1 MRGREGPSGGISPS
15 AVPVREGARYP
26 AGMKVFIAVD
36 MEGATGVAHREHLLP
51 GGNDYEKARRW
62 LTSDVNAAVEGAV
75 AAGATEVYVNDGH
88 GNMRNLLL
96 DELHPAARLVV
107 GPAQAK
113 NKPLVQVTGI
123 EAGGF
128 EAAMLVGFHSRAGT
142 PGGLLS
148 HTWVGMLVHEIRLQ
162 GQVAGET
169 LLDAAIV
176 GHYGTPVVLVTGAD
190 DVCREAKADLGA
202 DLATVEVKQVLGP
215 SACATLTPKRTFPM
229 IKAAAEAAVRGRHQ
243 RKPWT
248 TRGPVAMDVEFHR
261 REMAQRALDTG
272 LGTAVGDRC
281 VRYTG
286 PDVPSA
292 SRDLWRGLEEAL
304 REDGSFLK

>member
-1 MRGREGPSGGISPS
+1 
-15 AVPVREGARYP
+15 
-26 AGMKVFIAVD
+26 MKVFIAVD

-75 AAGATEVYVNDGH
+75 AAGATEVVVNDGH
-88 GNMRNLLL
+88 GNMRNILL
-96 DELHPAARLVV
+96 DELHEAARLVV
-107 GPAQAK
+107 GPAQAR
-113 NKPLVQVTGI
+113 NKPLVQVSGI
-123 EAGGF
+123 EEGGF

-148 HTWVGMLVHEIRLQ
+148 HTWVGMLVHEIKLQ

-190 DVCREAKADLGA
+190 DVCREAKSDLGT
-202 DLATVEVKQVLGP
+202 DLATVEVKKVLGP
-215 SACATLTPKRTFPM
+215 SACASLTPRRTAAM
-229 IKAAAEAAVRGRHQ
+229 IKAAAEKAVRERAR

-248 TRGPVAMDVEFHR
+248 TTGPVTMDVEFHR

-272 LGTAVGDRC
+272 LGACVGERC

-286 PDVPSA
+286 KDVPSA
-292 SRDLWRGLEEAL
+292 TMDLWRGLEEAL
-304 REDGSFLK
+304 REDGAFLK

>member
-1 MRGREGPSGGISPS
+1 
-15 AVPVREGARYP
+15 
-26 AGMKVFIAVD
+26 MKVFIAVD

-88 GNMRNLLL
+88 GNMRNLLI
-96 DELHPAARLVV
+96 DDLHEAARLVV
-107 GPAQAK
+107 GPAQAR

-123 EAGGF
+123 EEGGF
-128 EAAMLVGFHSRAGT
+128 EAAMFVGFHSRAGT
-142 PGGLLS
+142 PNGLLS

-162 GQVAGET
+162 GKPAGET

-176 GHYGTPVVLVTGAD
+176 GSYGTPVVLVTGAD
-190 DVCREAKADLGA
+190 DVVREAKADLGD
-202 DLATVEVKQVLGP
+202 DLETVEVKRVLGP
-215 SACATLTPKRTFPM
+215 SATATFTPKRARGL
-229 IKAAAEAAVRGRHQ
+229 IREAAERAVRGRA
-243 RKPWT
+243 RRRPWRT
-248 TRGPVAMDVEFHR
+248 TAPVTMEVDFHR
-261 REMAQRALDTG
+261 REMALRALDTG
-272 LGTAVGDRC
+272 LGSLAGDRC

-286 PDVPSA
+286 SDVPSVA
-292 SRDLWRGLEEAL
+292 RDVWRGLEEAM